1 MCAARRAKS
10 GNGAGNPTCADSIF
24 LCREMPS
31 AALLHSWSNTVPRS
45 HRSESSGIDMPR
57 MRSSSGLPKSLG
69 HLVSSLILRERICI
83 ITSRRARTVLI
94 TCSMSICTSA
104 PMPRTSTVSGTP
116 GLMVPAG
123 ACATRR
129 RVVMRVV
136 RRTETVRSL
145 GLPEPAAAINNSSA
159 RAGLALMAL
168 WRSVCLELLLKAR
181 PGKIRPSKRL
191 ATSMTIDSALR
202 ARLLARAHD
211 CSRARLSYEK
221 TEKSAGDGPHRFS
234 SLK

>member
-1 MCAARRAKS
+1 
-10 GNGAGNPTCADSIF
+10 
-24 LCREMPS
+24 
-31 AALLHSWSNTVPRS
+31 
-45 HRSESSGIDMPR
+45 
-57 MRSSSGLPKSLG
+57 
-69 HLVSSLILRERICI
+69 
-83 ITSRRARTVLI
+83 
-94 TCSMSICTSA
+94 
-104 PMPRTSTVSGTP
+104 
-116 GLMVPAG
+116 
-123 ACATRR
+123 
-129 RVVMRVV
+129 MRVV

-211 CSRARLSYEK
+211 CSRARLYASF
-221 TEKSAGDGPHRFS
+221 TGTAGGPHRS
-234 SLK
+234 SILKCSAVCV